1 MRVVVAIPSVGLL
14 AGTAI
19 GLFVSGAFGASP
31 DRALLAAQA
40 VGLTRS
46 GPVNTVVAVGP
57 VAMLAL
63 AVLSALAV
71 WAWRKSWPRVLACAI
86 GLSFLVGGVLLG
98 AHAWR
103 QAWQPS
109 LRVVFDELAAM
120 EREQAESAGRVVPE
134 ELAVP
139 TVIMGRLRTDA
150 SPRDVSVSLSVEVIA
165 IDADARR
172 PEVPSPPEGSRRPEL
187 VDGAKN
193 DRRGPE
199 LPRRPRD
206 APRGPNLS
214 ARMQDDSRRPELLA
228 RAPQALSTRVALC
241 SRQVRGGVL
250 LTVVGDLA
258 HERIRDWRAGRLI
271 RAPVALHRPSRYLNP
286 GAVDEERA
294 LARRGTILVGTVKSG
309 ALVEVVAL
317 GSPWAEAAARARAL
331 ARRSVAAAVGG
342 WSVRA
347 SAIVTAIVIG
357 DRAGLSEEVQR
368 TLQEAGTYHVIAI
381 SGGNIAILAG
391 LTLGAFRIAGMLGRG
406 AMLSAIAGLLA
417 YAYLVGGG
425 ASVDRATLMAVVYF
439 AGRAIDLRGSSF
451 NGLMLV
457 AAVLVAADPLA
468 IADPSF
474 LLTFGATSA
483 ILAVAARKP
492 ISPMPFPLA
501 ALAGMLTAS
510 VAAEAALFPVGAM
523 VFSRVTVAGLLLN
536 FAAIPLMA
544 VAQIAGMLVVP
555 VSMMWPSGA
564 SWIGW
569 IAFAG
574 AEGLVRSAGLVTL
587 APFLTWRVAPPSW
600 LAVAAYYVA
609 LVVVWMSFAYEDLRG
624 APRASGDYL
633 TARAEARAYA
643 RRRVGRLAAA
653 AATAL
658 ARSLRVV
665 SLSTCAACAIWILFQ
680 PWTVLRSHGDG
691 RLQVTFI
698 DVGQGDA
705 AFVRFPRGAT
715 LVVDAG
721 GSGGRSAF
729 DVGDR
734 VVAPVLRRAGV
745 RRLDT
750 IALTHGDAD
759 HVGGADA
766 LIGEFRPRDVWEGIP
781 VPPFEPLRRLRTA
794 ARAVGARWTNLQ
806 AADVMT
812 IDEVDVVVRHPGI
825 ADWERQDV
833 RNDDSIVIEL
843 RWEDAS
849 IVLTGDIGREVEQA
863 IAPLFPASPLR
874 VIKVPHHGSLTS
886 SSLEFLRALAPRVAV
901 VSAGRSNPFGHP
913 APAVLARYREVG
925 AEIFRTDR
933 DGAVTLTTDG
943 HLLQL
948 ETFSGRHLSVSATA
962 SASAPA
968 GHEDPKDTK
977 P

>member
-1 MRVVVAIPSVGLL
+1 MWLGDAKRTTLAGRCAMRVVVAIPSVGLL

-19 GLFVSGAFGASP
+19 GLLVSDAF
-31 DRALLAAQA
+31 DRAPDPSP
-40 VGLTRS
+40 LTAHGIGVAPS
-46 GPVNTVVAVGP
+46 GPVHTHTVDAAVP

-63 AVLSALAV
+63 AVLSLLAV
-71 WAWRKSWPRVLACAI
+71 WAWRESWPRVLAWSV
-86 GLSFLVGGVLLG
+86 GLAFAAGGVLLA

-103 QAWQPS
+103 QAWRPS
-109 LRVVFDELAAM
+109 LRVVFDELAVM
-120 EREQAESAGRVVPE
+120 EREQAELAGRMVPE
-134 ELAVP
+134 EPAVP
-139 TVIMGRLRTDA
+139 TVIMGRLRADA
-150 SPRDVSVSLSVEVIA
+150 SPRDVSVSLSVEVLA

-172 PEVPSPPEGSRRPEL
+172 PEIPSPPEGSSRPEL
-187 VDGAKN
+187 F
-193 DRRGPE
+193 
-199 LPRRPRD
+199 
-206 APRGPNLS
+206 
-214 ARMQDDSRRPELLA
+214 A
-228 RAPQALSTRVALC
+228 RAPEGIQRGATLC
-241 SRQVRGGVL
+241 SRQVSGGVL
-250 LTVVGDLA
+250 LTVDGVLA
-258 HERIRDWRAGRLI
+258 NERIRDWRAGRLI
-271 RAPVALHRPSRYLNP
+271 RAPVVLHRPSRYLNP

-294 LARRGTILVGTVKSG
+294 LARRGAILVGTVKSG
-309 ALVEVVAL
+309 ALVDVVAP
-317 GSPWAEAAARARAL
+317 GSPWAEVAAAARAF

-342 WSVRA
+342 WSPRA
-347 SAIVTAIVIG
+347 AGIVTAIVIG

-391 LTLGAFRIAGMLGRG
+391 LILGAFRVAGLLGRG
-406 AMLSAIAGLLA
+406 AMVSAVAGLLA

-439 AGRAIDLRGSSF
+439 AGRALDLRGSPF
-451 NGLMLV
+451 NGLVLV
-457 AAVLVAADPLA
+457 AAVLVAIDPLA
-468 IADPSF
+468 IVDPSF
-474 LLTFGATSA
+474 LLTFGATTA
-483 ILAVAARKP
+483 ILAVAAAGKP
-492 ISPMPFPLA
+492 ASRLPLPLA
-501 ALAGMLTAS
+501 ALVGMLTAS
-510 VAAEAALFPVGAM
+510 IAAEAALFPVSAM

-555 VSMMWPSGA
+555 VSMVWPSAA

-569 IAFAG
+569 IAFTG
-574 AEGLVRSAGLVTL
+574 AEGLVRSGGLVTL

-600 LAVAAYYVA
+600 PAVSAYYAA
-609 LVVVWMSFAYEDLRG
+609 LAALWMSFSHSDVHSPQAYWHATFGLPLFERF
-624 APRASGDYL
+624 
-633 TARAEARAYA
+633 
-643 RRRVGRLAAA
+643 GRLAASA
-653 AATAL
+653 ANLLT
-658 ARSLRVV
+658 RPVRIV
-665 SLSTCAACAIWILFQ
+665 SLSTCGGCAIWILFQ
-680 PWTVLRSHGDG
+680 PWTVPRSYGDG
-691 RLQVTFI
+691 RLHVTFI

-721 GSGGRSAF
+721 GLGGRSTF

-781 VPPFEPLRRLRTA
+781 VPPFELRRRLQTA

-812 IDEVDVVVRHPGI
+812 IDDVEVVVRHPGI

-833 RNDDSIVIEL
+833 RNDDSIVIEF

-849 IVLTGDIGREVEQA
+849 IVLTGDIGRDVEQA
-863 IAPLFPASPLR
+863 IAPLFPDSRLR

-901 VSAGRSNPFGHP
+901 VSAGRSNTFGHP
-913 APAVLARYREVG
+913 APAYWR
-925 AEIFRTDR
+925 
-933 DGAVTLTTDG
+933 VTERWG
-943 HLLQL
+943 QRS
-948 ETFSGRHLSVSATA
+948 SGQIAMGR
-962 SASAPA
+962 
-968 GHEDPKDTK
+968 
-977 P
+977 